1 MDDQAAAKVIAAI
14 ERLSNRIAKLDE
26 TSVESAAI
34 ANEARRAAMDAAE
47 ATSPVQIAA
56 YVEKA
61 VSPTLNH
68 VASETRDVHRKIL
81 NESWRATHDANELRK
96 TFESERSSLSWQQ
109 RRLEELRHRY
119 WFNAVCAAIGGAI
132 VIDGLLWIVF
142 S

>member
-1 MDDQAAAKVIAAI
+1 MDNRSAQQVIAAI

-26 TSVESAAI
+26 TGVESAAI

-47 ATSPVQIAA
+47 ATSPGQIAA

-96 TFESERSSLSWQQ
+96 TFESERSSLGWQQ
-109 RRLEELRHRY
+109 RKLEELRYRY
-119 WFNAVCAAIGGAI
+119 WFSAVCGGAI
-132 VIDGLLWIVF
+132 GAVVINIVYTWL